1 MGFYHWKWL
10 KQNHTLVEHVFWTE
24 LLFLGGGFKY
34 VFFMFTPI
42 LGILP
47 LKMVETESYFSGTC
61 FLNRTFV
68 SRWWFKYVF
77 LMFTPIL
84 GILPLK
90 MVETESYLSGTCFL
104 NRTFVSRWWF
114 QMCFFNVH
122 PDPWGNDP
130 IWRAFFG
137 GIGWNQPPVRNALID
152 GYQSPSSSMFP
163 SKRPWNKPL
172 FLVGGVYLWCKVGP
186 KKTLEQWKKPWLI

>member
-1 MGFYHWKWL
+1 MFHYSTYLPGSWQIPSQSACQWCYFFSSRILPRCWFQWFFMFTPILGILPL
-10 KQNHTLVEHVFWTE
+10 KMAETE
-24 LLFLGGGFKY
+24 SYFSGTCFLNRTF
-34 VFFMFTPI
+34 VSRWWFQIRFFMFTPI

-90 MVETESYLSGTCFL
+90 MVETESYFSGTCFL

-122 PDPWGNDP
+122 PDPWGM
-130 IWRAFFG
+130 IQFEEHFLG
-137 GIGWNQPPVRNALID
+137 G
-152 GYQSPSSSMFP
+152 
-163 SKRPWNKPL
+163 
-172 FLVGGVYLWCKVGP
+172 
-186 KKTLEQWKKPWLI
+186 